1 MEEWVYPLFNNSKY
15 HKSGKET
22 WRLKM
27 HVDKDVRKIGEDVG
41 KDVRICFFSVW
52 NYGIRNLVNSNQ
64 KTVIKNKNR

>member
-1 MEEWVYPLFNNSKY
+1 
-15 HKSGKET
+15 
-22 WRLKM
+22 M

-64 KTVIKNKNR
+64 KTVIKIKNR